1 MDFGNAPKLAAV
13 IGPPPVSRSD
23 VTAHAGS
30 VAVDLPP
37 EKTVQSASAGAAVNV
52 EVRAD
57 ARDAQSRADGER
69 RARDNAQNNREAA
82 RTTDETVERKL
93 IIDPQTRAIVL
104 QKKDPHTGETISQ
117 LPDETLLKLRAYS
130 RELSERARE
139 ASETQQHQIERTA

>member
-1 MDFGNAPKLAAV
+1 MDFGNAPRLAAV
-13 IGPPPVSRSD
+13 TAASPVSRSD

-37 EKTVQSASAGAAVNV
+37 EKTVQSASAGSAVNV
-52 EVRAD
+52 EVRAET
-57 ARDAQSRADGER
+57 RDAQSRADGER
-69 RARDNAQNNREAA
+69 RARANAQNNREAV

-104 QKKDPHTGETISQ
+104 QKKDLQTGETISQ

-139 ASETQQHQIERTA
+139 TEEPPHQIERTA

>member
-13 IGPPPVSRSD
+13 IGPPPVSRAD

-37 EKTVQSASAGAAVNV
+37 EKTVQSASAGSAVNV
-52 EVRAD
+52 EVRAET
-57 ARDAQSRADGER
+57 RDAQSRADGER
-69 RARDNAQNNREAA
+69 RAQANAQNNREAA

-93 IIDPQTRAIVL
+93 VIDPQTRAIVL
-104 QKKDPHTGETISQ
+104 QKKDLQTGETISQ

-130 RELSERARE
+130 RELSQRARE
-139 ASETQQHQIERTA
+139 TEEQQHQIERTA

>member
-13 IGPPPVSRSD
+13 IGPPPVSRAD
-23 VTAHAGS
+23 VTAQADS
-30 VAVDLPP
+30 IAVELPP
-37 EKTVQSASAGAAVNV
+37 EKTVQSASAGSAVNV
-52 EVRAD
+52 EVRAE

-69 RARDNAQNNREAA
+69 RAQANDQNSRQAA
-82 RTTDETVERKL
+82 RTANETVERKL

-104 QKKDPHTGETISQ
+104 QKKDPETGETISQ

-139 ASETQQHQIERTA
+139 ASETHHQVERTA